1 MKEVMEKELEVAR
14 ELARDAGRILL
25 EFYASGAKV
34 QWKGH
39 DDPVTA
45 ADHAANEMLVRELNR
60 RFPADA
66 ILSEEVP
73 DDPARL
79 EKDRVWMVDPMDG
92 TKQFIERIGEFA
104 VMIGLAITGE
114 PRVGVV
120 YNPVTDRL
128 FYAATG
134 LGAYVEE
141 GWSTKRLHVSLLAD
155 VTQMVAA
162 RSRSHPSPT
171 VDRIYALLGI
181 KEGL

>member
-1 MKEVMEKELEVAR
+1 MMEVMEKELEVAR

-45 ADHAANEMLVRELNR
+45 ADHAANDMLVRELNR

-79 EKDRVWMVDPMDG
+79 EKDRVWMVEDRKS
-92 TKQFIERIGEFA
+92 TRLNSSHVAISYAVFCLKKKKQLI
-104 VMIGLAITGE
+104 
-114 PRVGVV
+114 
-120 YNPVTDRL
+120 RL
-128 FYAATG
+128 
-134 LGAYVEE
+134 LPNQ
-141 GWSTKRLHVSLLAD
+141 KK
-155 VTQMVAA
+155 
-162 RSRSHPSPT
+162 
-171 VDRIYALLGI
+171 
-181 KEGL
+181 KEKKKQ